1 MVQNNPYKLEVCCY
15 SVESALVAQDAGADR
30 IELCADAS
38 VGGTTP
44 SYSAIELASAKLN
57 ISLHVIIRP
66 RGGDFLY
73 SADEFTLMQR
83 DIEIC
88 KKLKCDG
95 IVFGILTADGFVDVG
110 RTRTLV
116 QAANPMSV
124 TFHRA
129 FDMTNNAAEAL
140 EVAIACGCD
149 RLLTSGHRNSAVEGR
164 DEIQQLV
171 AQAAER
177 IVIMPGAGVRSDN
190 IVELAQH
197 TGAVE
202 FHSSARM
209 MAPSKMRYRNPNVSV
224 GGAGNDEYSYISVD
238 VGEVAHMRAAL
249 DSMEVQ
255 P

>member
-15 SVESALVAQDAGADR
+15 SLESALVAQDAGANR
-30 IELCADAS
+30 IELCADAT

-44 SYSAIELASAKLN
+44 SYAAIELASAKLN
-57 ISLHVIIRP
+57 IALHVIIRP

-73 SADEFTLMQR
+73 SADEFALMQR

-95 IVFGILTADGFVDVG
+95 VVLGILTAEGFVDVG
-110 RTRTLV
+110 RTHMLV
-116 QAANPMSV
+116 QLAKPMSV

-129 FDMTNNAAEAL
+129 FDMTNDAAEAL
-140 EVAIACGCD
+140 EVVIASGCD
-149 RLLTSGHRNSAVEGR
+149 RLLTSGHCNSADEGR

-171 AQAAER
+171 AQAAGR

-190 IVELAQH
+190 IVELTQH
-197 TGAVE
+197 TGAIE
-202 FHSSARM
+202 FHSSVRM
-209 MAPSKMRYRNPNVSV
+209 MAPSKMRYRNSTISV
-224 GGAGNDEYSYISVD
+224 GCAGNDEYSHISVD
-238 VGEVAHMRAAL
+238 AGEVARMRAAL
-249 DSMEVQ
+249 DSMQVQ